1 MFYNAGTTPT
11 VATPAIEFS
20 SYDTT
25 QVSGVSYISSGTLN
39 VTSTQIA
46 NLNKRAATTG
56 NKVAVSGSYT
66 TYTYNAS
73 HLQDYTLQ

>member
-1 MFYNAGTTPT
+1 
-11 VATPAIEFS
+11 
-20 SYDTT
+20 
-25 QVSGVSYISSGTLN
+25 VSGVSYISSGTLN

-73 HLQDYTLQ
+73 QLQDYTLE